1 MVGGSLA
8 RWVATTASN
17 VPYKIAQVKLK
28 SSIKQK
34 ITHYHHHPHPH
45 NPHLQN
51 HLHPQKNQ
59 N

>member
-17 VPYKIAQVKLK
+17 VTYKIAQIELT
-28 SSIKQK
+28 SNIKQK
-34 ITHYHHHPHPH
+34 ITHYYYQPHHH

-51 HLHPQKNQ
+51 HPHPQKNQ